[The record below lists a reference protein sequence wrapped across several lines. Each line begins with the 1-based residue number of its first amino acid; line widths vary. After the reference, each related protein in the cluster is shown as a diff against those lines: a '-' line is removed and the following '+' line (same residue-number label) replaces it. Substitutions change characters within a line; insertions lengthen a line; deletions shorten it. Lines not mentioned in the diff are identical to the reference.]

1 MVAFWG
7 RNAEAIH
14 IEHMVDVGFREPV
27 VLLVMGCTCKKQD
40 FLRLV
45 VFLIGFL
52 GALALGIR
60 ACGLSVN
67 VHHLVH
73 PCLL

>member
-14 IEHMVDVGFREPV
+14 IEHMVDVGSREPV

-45 VFLIGFL
+45 G
-52 GALALGIR
+52 
-60 ACGLSVN
+60 SVQPVEVIMERGRCFGVSRSN
-67 VHHLVH
+67 L
-73 PCLL
+73 